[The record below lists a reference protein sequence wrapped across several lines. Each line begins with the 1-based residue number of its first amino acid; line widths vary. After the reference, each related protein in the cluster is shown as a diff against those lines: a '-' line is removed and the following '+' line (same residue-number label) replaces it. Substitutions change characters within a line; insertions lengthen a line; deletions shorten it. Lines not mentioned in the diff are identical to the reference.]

1 MQNKKRNYP
10 LFIIDRTMTDAYPNE
25 YVVCLDKELG
35 FIAKAFSVGDDEAF
49 ELIEDSFDIFKYR
62 GKSNNIV
69 LKIEDY
75 LYDVNLSNEQK
86 QRVKTL
92 LKKAFKKLMHV
103 IEEIFDTE
111 NDFSIKN
118 QIALLRETQ
127 QHNQNNY
134 LKMVE
139 KNGKET
145 TDYAFK
151 LLEATIKTLEE
162 QQEIQNMFRDGNK

>member
-25 YVVCLDKELG
+25 YVVCLDKEVG
-35 FIAKAFSVGDDEAF
+35 FIAKAFSVRDDEAF
-49 ELIEDSFDIFKYR
+49 DLIEDGFDILKYR

-103 IEEIFDTE
+103 IEDMFDL
-111 NDFSIKN
+111 DDDLGIKN
-118 QIALLRETQ
+118 QIALMKETL
-127 QHNQNNY
+127 QHNMNNY
-134 LKMVE
+134 TKMVE

-145 TDYAFK
+145 IDHSFR
-151 LLEATIKTLEE
+151 LLEEIIKTLEG

>member
-1 MQNKKRNYP
+1 MENKKRNYP
-10 LFIIDRTMTDAYPNE
+10 LFIIDRTMTEAYPNE

-35 FIAKAFSVGDDEAF
+35 FIAKAFSVRDDEAF
-49 ELIEDSFDIFKYR
+49 DLIEDSFDTFKYR

-75 LYDVNLSNEQK
+75 IYDVNLSNEQK

-111 NDFSIKN
+111 NDLSIKN

-134 LKMVE
+134 FKMVE
-139 KNGKET
+139 KNEKET

-151 LLEATIKTLEE
+151 LIEATIKTLEE
-162 QQEIQNMFRDGNK
+162 QQEINKIFRNE

>member
-1 MQNKKRNYP
+1 MENKKRNYP
-10 LFIIDRTMTDAYPNE
+10 LFMIDRTMTEAYPYE
-25 YVVCLDKELG
+25 YVVCLDKDVG
-35 FIAKAFSVGDDEAF
+35 FIAKAFPVRDDDAF
-49 ELIEDSFDIFKYR
+49 NMIEDSFDVFKYR

-75 LYDVNLSNEQK
+75 LYDISLTNEQK

-92 LKKAFKKLMHV
+92 LKKGFKKLMHV

-111 NDFSIKN
+111 NDLSIKN

-162 QQEIQNMFRDGNK
+162 QQEIQNIFKNE

>member
-1 MQNKKRNYP
+1 
-10 LFIIDRTMTDAYPNE
+10 MT
-25 YVVCLDKELG
+25 
-35 FIAKAFSVGDDEAF
+35 F
-49 ELIEDSFDIFKYR
+49 FKYR

-75 LYDVNLSNEQK
+75 LYDISLTNEQK

-92 LKKAFKKLMHV
+92 LKKGFKKLMHV

-111 NDFSIKN
+111 NDLSIKN

-162 QQEIQNMFRDGNK
+162 QQEIQNIFKNE